1 MVTSVDRCQIAI
13 KRGEDVVEALVLIA
27 KSEAAFDA
35 DDVSAE
41 DGELVK
47 KVTVPRDKGGVKAPR
62 GRGFSAM
69 AIVPM
74 AYEPTFSLDLSGL
87 FCLSAVLS

>member
-13 KRGEDVVEALVLIA
+13 KRGEDVVETVVLIT

-47 KVTVPRDKGGVKAPR
+47 KVAIPRD
-62 GRGFSAM
+62 
-69 AIVPM
+69 
-74 AYEPTFSLDLSGL
+74 
-87 FCLSAVLS
+87 